1 VRGIPAGTMTPDTE
15 KVIELLTHEL
25 KRLKQEL
32 ESPRLSAMRSTLG
45 LAVPR
50 AALRSY
56 GSGTTGEAPRCIE
69 MVAKEF
75 DEKRAEALRRA
86 ERWLSKDIYNSS
98 GSSHRVPPAA

>member
-1 VRGIPAGTMTPDTE
+1 MTTSDTKKE
-15 KVIELLTHEL
+15 IELLTHAL
-25 KRLKQEL
+25 KLLKQEL

-69 MVAKEF
+69 MVVNES
-75 DEKRAEALRRA
+75 DETRAEALRRA

-98 GSSHRVPPAA
+98 GSSHRIPPAA